1 MKIPLP
7 TSDTVDQLHHTV
19 DESIA
24 KLKNSA
30 TELENWV
37 RSEAPHLR
45 SVAVDSF
52 AKSRAVT
59 QEAADALVQNAKAH
73 PVVYLLAGIGLAT
86 LVTGAILSNTCC
98 KKSR

>member
-1 MKIPLP
+1 MKIQLP
-7 TSDTVDQLHHTV
+7 NSDTVDQLHHSV

-30 TELENWV
+30 AELENWV
-37 RSEAPHLR
+37 RSEAPHLK
-45 SVAVDSF
+45 SVAIDSL

-59 QEAADALVQNAKAH
+59 QDAADALVRNAKAH

-86 LVTGAILSNTCC
+86 LVTGAILSNSCC
-98 KKSR
+98 NKRR